1 MTYISETEIRAALS
15 KKGWSQR
22 DINSVW
28 RYTPRST
35 SLEAALK
42 TAKEWRGWHRRQQAR
57 SLWCIDPQGLNDD
70 LKIDDNA
77 RVVEEKDGGAGYWV
91 QAWVW
96 VEDDEDDDDDE
107 K

>member
-1 MTYISETEIRAALS
+1 MTYISETEIRGSLS

-22 DINSVW
+22 DINSIGRVTQRRIRW
-28 RYTPRST
+28 ASYR

-42 TAKEWRGWHRRQQAR
+42 TAKEWRDDLRRLRAR
-57 SLWCIDPQGLNDD
+57 SLWCNDD
-70 LKIDDNA
+70 LEIDDTA
-77 RVVEEKDGGAGYWV
+77 RVTEEKDGGAGYWV

-96 VEDDEDDDDDE
+96 VEDDDDE

>member
-1 MTYISETEIRAALS
+1 MTYISETEIRGSLS

-28 RYTPRST
+28 RYTPRSA

-42 TAKEWRGWHRRQQAR
+42 TAKEWRDDLRRLRAR
-57 SLWCIDPQGLNDD
+57 SLWCNDD

-96 VEDDEDDDDDE
+96 VEDDDDDE

>member
-1 MTYISETEIRAALS
+1 MTYISETDIRAALS

-22 DINSVW
+22 DINSIGLVTRW
-28 RYTPRST
+28 SR

-42 TAKEWRGWHRRQQAR
+42 TAREWRDFERRQRAR

-70 LKIDDNA
+70 LKIDDTA
-77 RVVEEKDGGAGYWV
+77 RVAEEKDGGAGYWV

-96 VEDDEDDDDDE
+96 VEDEEDE
-107 K
+107 